1 MTAEQ
6 LDIIITAQTADFDE
20 KLAAANS
27 ALESMAEQAGELSP
41 NVGVLPQ
48 SAEVSS
54 SAEYAGIFGAAAS
67 VLELN
72 APQTL
77 IGAFTQG
84 GTEKNNAAPIEIH
97 TTVEL
102 DGDAIG
108 ESVALY
114 NDSRSRITNG
124 SAE

>member
-1 MTAEQ
+1 MTDEQ
-6 LDIIITAQTADFDE
+6 LDIIIAAQTASFDE
-20 KLAAANS
+20 KLAGANT
-27 ALESMAEQAGELSP
+27 ALERAGGFSF
-41 NVGVLPQ
+41 GVQPQ
-48 SAEVSS
+48 RVRTDYESG
-54 SAEYAGIFGAAAS
+54 YMGTFGAAAG

-84 GTEKNNAAPIEIH
+84 GTEKSSAAPIEIH

-124 SAE
+124 AAE

>member
-27 ALESMAEQAGELSP
+27 ALESMTEQAGALSP

-48 SAEVSS
+48 SAEVSF

-84 GTEKNNAAPIEIH
+84 GEGKNNAAPIEIH

>member
-6 LDIIITAQTADFDE
+6 LDIIITAQTAALDD
-20 KLAAANS
+20 KLSAVSAVDPTNLFSPAAVA
-27 ALESMAEQAGELSP
+27 Q
-41 NVGVLPQ
+41 PQ
-48 SAEVSS
+48 SAQVSYA
-54 SAEYAGIFGAAAS
+54 AEYGGILGAAAS

-77 IGAFTQG
+77 IGAFSQG
-84 GTEKNNAAPIEIH
+84 GSGRNSAAPIEIH

-114 NDSRSRITNG
+114 NNSRSRITNG
-124 SAE
+124 AAE

>member
-1 MTAEQ
+1 MTDEQ
-6 LDIIITAQTADFDE
+6 LDIIIAAQTASFDK
-20 KLAAANS
+20 KLAGANT
-27 ALESMAEQAGELSP
+27 ALESAVERAGGFSL
-41 NVGVLPQ
+41 GAQPQ
-48 SAEVSS
+48 SVRTDYESGYM
-54 SAEYAGIFGAAAS
+54 ETFGAAAG

-84 GTEKNNAAPIEIH
+84 GTEKSSAAPIEIH

-124 SAE
+124 AAE

>member
-20 KLAAANS
+20 KLAAVNS
-27 ALESMAEQAGELSP
+27 ALESAIERAGELSLGVDIQP
-41 NVGVLPQ
+41 RSAQVTAESGYSGVL
-48 SAEVSS
+48 
-54 SAEYAGIFGAAAS
+54 GAAAG

-77 IGAFTQG
+77 IGAFTQSETAKS
-84 GTEKNNAAPIEIH
+84 GTAPIEIH

-124 SAE
+124 TAE